1 MRFLYPFSFW
11 LLSLLPFL
19 WLCYIWSWNQ
29 KRKWLKDFGNISWSW
44 RRLRIHLPISLG
56 LISSIL
62 ALSRPQYAQQVTY
75 LSREGIDLVC
85 GIDVSP
91 SMLAE
96 DVTPPKKALIGSLWD
111 GRKTYPSSFLLYPS
125 GKETPVLP
133 NRLQR
138 VKQAVYDLTQ
148 ILQGERIALFLF
160 SSRSSK
166 ILSLSS
172 DYNSLR
178 FYLDFYLDSYHI
190 SARGTDLKTAIN
202 LGTSMFQE
210 DSRYKV
216 LVLFSDGEMEEED
229 ALKKAVEASQSAW
242 LNEKVR
248 IYTFGVGSE
257 QSVLIPIRNQQ
268 GEIGG
273 YLKDGKGNFV
283 RTQASPA
290 SLIQIAQAGGGQFYS
305 LGAYSSD
312 TSIDKAVLQFME
324 NVLAHAQDLKT
335 IQKTR
340 TEYRDLFPHLLLLA
354 LGLLSGKSLIS
365 ETLKLIT
372 GTLKLITGKRG

>member
-1 MRFLYPFSFW
+1 MRFLYSSYFW
-11 LLSLLPFL
+11 LLSLLPLL
-19 WLCYIWSWNQ
+19 WFCYLWSWNQ
-29 KRKWLKDFGNISWSW
+29 KRKWLKEFGNISWPW
-44 RRLRIHLPISLG
+44 RKLRVHIPISLG
-56 LISSIL
+56 LVLAIL
-62 ALSRPQYAQQVTY
+62 ALTRPQYALQVTY

-96 DVTPPKKALIGSLWD
+96 DVIPPKKTLIGSLS
-111 GRKTYPSSFLLYPS
+111 GGLYPSSFLLSPS
-125 GKETPVLP
+125 ANGGPVLP

-138 VKQAVYDLTQ
+138 VKQAMYDLTQ
-148 ILQGERIALFLF
+148 ILRGERVALFLF

-166 ILSLSS
+166 ILPLSS

-190 SARGTDLKTAIN
+190 SARGTDLKTAIS
-202 LGTSMFQE
+202 LGTSLFQE

-229 ALKKAVEASQSAW
+229 ALKKAVEEAQSAW

-268 GEIGG
+268 GSISG

-305 LGAYSSD
+305 LGEYRSD
-312 TSIDKAVLQFME
+312 ASMDKAVLRFME

-340 TEYRDLFPHLLLLA
+340 TEYRDLFPYLFLLA
-354 LGLLSGKSLIS
+354 LGVSGGKSLIS
-365 ETLKLIT
+365 EI
-372 GTLKLITGKRG
+372 LKLITGKEVK